1 MNDRLL
7 SLFLTSDASDWDW
20 QQRVAVL
27 RRTRSYS
34 QAIEGGIELPELYVE
49 SERRPNP
56 QLQAGDPVGRR
67 GLIGHSS
74 RPVHPVR
81 APARNGQTT

>member
-49 SERRPNP
+49 NNRRSIP
-56 QLQAGDPVGRR
+56 QAP
-67 GLIGHSS
+67 S
-74 RPVHPVR
+74 R
-81 APARNGQTT
+81 